1 MNQTGVD
8 PYMYGGFIPNFA
20 EAQQKLVSEK
30 LNVKDGD
37 TIAAFPVVPL
47 SKDFRLASVD
57 APENRQFGYEQA
69 KNLLASRYSQASGID
84 LLNSNI
90 LANKAAYNRGVFDDP
105 AIAKLLVES
114 GLAVPDLRYTRDSEL
129 IRLTNVSKE
138 NKKGIWQYPDHP
150 KVEQFE
156 FQQARIKA
164 TKLGEEAYE
173 QKPKIGETVLKN
185 KTDFNRLTIKGGRRF
200 FEPKSA
206 ECFIPNFAIPVD
218 AARIPW
224 FKKYASSYKN
234 VASDKDVF
242 RQIDFPTYGK
252 GLDHNYA
259 KVGNADMIS
268 FLYEDFV
275 RSAMNIALGSKQ
287 VVRSKEAGFKN
298 TPTNAISNRD
308 PIDLAQKI
316 GGANFRM
323 LELKQSKNNQ
333 KQTISQIADAKLRG
347 LFEENP
353 ELAKNVELMS
363 IIFNDPKYFDPTGK
377 SPDGF
382 LNPFE
387 QSIAPI
393 VKNSYAD
400 VDPTM
405 RGKLGLLTD
414 GLMRRYQSKK
424 NLFSKGFIPNFSDV
438 IKFFRTQTG
447 SKLFPEGGTGR
458 C

>member
-1 MNQTGVD
+1 MTKRHIVASS
-8 PYMYGGFIPNFA
+8 GGF
-20 EAQQKLVSEK
+20 V
-30 LNVKDGD
+30 
-37 TIAAFPVVPL
+37 
-47 SKDFRLASVD
+47 
-57 APENRQFGYEQA
+57 
-69 KNLLASRYSQASGID
+69 
-84 LLNSNI
+84 
-90 LANKAAYNRGVFDDP
+90 
-105 AIAKLLVES
+105 
-114 GLAVPDLRYTRDSEL
+114 
-129 IRLTNVSKE
+129 
-138 NKKGIWQYPDHP
+138 
-150 KVEQFE
+150 
-156 FQQARIKA
+156 
-164 TKLGEEAYE
+164 
-173 QKPKIGETVLKN
+173 
-185 KTDFNRLTIKGGRRF
+185 
-200 FEPKSA
+200 
-206 ECFIPNFAIPVD
+206 PNFAIPVD

-382 LNPFE
+382 LSPFE

-400 VDPTM
+400 VDGTEFSAIQITTTVSV
-405 RGKLGLLTD
+405 GTLFVDNNNNGEYDAGDVVVTNGLDILTN
-414 GLMRRYQSKK
+414 YSKC
-424 NLFSKGFIPNFSDV
+424 L
-438 IKFFRTQTG
+438 
-447 SKLFPEGGTGR
+447 E
-458 C
+458 